1 MRALRNVKFL
11 ALAILS
17 LIAIGTAGFHLIEGW
32 PLFDGFY
39 MVVTTFT
46 TIGYQEVLPLSHAGR
61 IINVFLIGSGVA
73 LVFLLIGSL
82 TQVLIESEFQQFFGR
97 RKMEREI
104 GRLTDH
110 YIICGAGRVGHSVAN
125 ELAAELGPLQ
135 GASAGVPAPRA
146 IESEPVARTLEP
158 VAADPGFG
166 REIRDLREDVMP
178 RIMKIEQKMYQHDK
192 AINRALDIAV
202 KHLPAFKS

>member
-1 MRALRNVKFL
+1 LEQLRQRVTASCHLGALNEADTRRYIEHRLKRAGWKNDPTFSESALTGIYRYTGGVPRRVNTLCSRILLLGFL
-11 ALAILS
+11 EEKHHI
-17 LIAIGTAGFHLIEGW
+17 
-32 PLFDGFY
+32 DGD
-39 MVVTTFT
+39 MVT
-46 TIGYQEVLPLSHAGR
+46 
-61 IINVFLIGSGVA
+61 
-73 LVFLLIGSL
+73 
-82 TQVLIESEFQQFFGR
+82 
-97 RKMEREI
+97 
-104 GRLTDH
+104 
-110 YIICGAGRVGHSVAN
+110 SVAN

>member
-1 MRALRNVKFL
+1 
-11 ALAILS
+11 
-17 LIAIGTAGFHLIEGW
+17 
-32 PLFDGFY
+32 
-39 MVVTTFT
+39 MVT
-46 TIGYQEVLPLSHAGR
+46 
-61 IINVFLIGSGVA
+61 
-73 LVFLLIGSL
+73 
-82 TQVLIESEFQQFFGR
+82 
-97 RKMEREI
+97 
-104 GRLTDH
+104 
-110 YIICGAGRVGHSVAN
+110 SVAN